1 MGGKL
6 LSGMFEVKWAWSG
19 CAQFINFY
27 VFLWWCEEED
37 GEIPLLGNWNWNW
50 DVRNFLDPKIP
61 LQIEDSWQI
70 DQKSFSVKECHKID
84 PGHATLPALRKFQLF
99 CENGGGIWRAVV
111 AVIVVIQKRDV
122 YRECSCGGGG
132 NDKGRRWRIKCKRG
146 QSQICRRKS
155 QME

>member
-1 MGGKL
+1 M
-6 LSGMFEVKWAWSG
+6 
-19 CAQFINFY
+19 
-27 VFLWWCEEED
+27 
-37 GEIPLLGNWNWNW
+37 
-50 DVRNFLDPKIP
+50 RNFLDPKIP
-61 LQIEDSWQI
+61 PQIEDVCYADSGQI

-99 CENGGGIWRAVV
+99 CENGGGIWGAVV

-132 NDKGRRWRIKCKRG
+132 NDKGRWCCIKCKRG

-155 QME
+155 QVE